1 MASALS
7 GDGRRRLR
15 LRHGWAARRVR
26 TRAPRG
32 DYLIPRASQLT
43 RTFRRALSTN
53 GRTIPHT
60 NLETPIR
67 MLRRIKLKL

>member
-32 DYLIPRASQLT
+32 DYLHVRSAISS
-43 RTFRRALSTN
+43 ALSTN

-60 NLETPIR
+60 NLETRDSNAP
-67 MLRRIKLKL
+67 